1 MCETNSFARMESLC
15 LFNFGLRSRIRN
27 MFLIRDYSLC
37 LFNFGL
43 RSRIRNMF
51 LIRDLKPKLNKQSD
65 SIRAKLFVSHILF
78 TSFYTL
84 FSHSPILIVCMQI
97 LASYFLSHC
106 FRNCIY
112 AELFYPWTWNWKWP
126 WSGRNVVR
134 IFYRLFLSQNVLL
147 KTYNFWVFG
156 NFLATS
162 LHSTKQ
168 LFSILR
174 AQ

>member
-1 MCETNSFARMESLC
+1 MKQTVLRGWNHSVC
-15 LFNFGLRSRIRN
+15 LILV
-27 MFLIRDYSLC
+27 FL
-37 LFNFGL
+37 
-43 RSRIRNMF
+43 MF

-112 AELFYPWTWNWKWP
+112 AELFYP
-126 WSGRNVVR
+126 
-134 IFYRLFLSQNVLL
+134 
-147 KTYNFWVFG
+147 
-156 NFLATS
+156 
-162 LHSTKQ
+162 
-168 LFSILR
+168 
-174 AQ
+174 

>member
-1 MCETNSFARMESLC
+1 MKQTVLRGWNHSVC
-15 LFNFGLRSRIRN
+15 LIWFKVPNKKHVS
-27 MFLIRDYSLC
+27 YS
-37 LFNFGL
+37 NFGL

-65 SIRAKLFVSHILF
+65 SIRAKLLVSHILF

-112 AELFYPWTWNWKWP
+112 AELFYP
-126 WSGRNVVR
+126 
-134 IFYRLFLSQNVLL
+134 
-147 KTYNFWVFG
+147 
-156 NFLATS
+156 
-162 LHSTKQ
+162 
-168 LFSILR
+168 
-174 AQ
+174 

>member
-1 MCETNSFARMESLC
+1 MCETNSFARMESLCLFNFGLRSRIRNMFLIRDYSLC

-112 AELFYPWTWNWKWP
+112 AELFYP
-126 WSGRNVVR
+126 
-134 IFYRLFLSQNVLL
+134 
-147 KTYNFWVFG
+147 
-156 NFLATS
+156 
-162 LHSTKQ
+162 
-168 LFSILR
+168 
-174 AQ
+174 

>member
-1 MCETNSFARMESLC
+1 MCETSSFARMESLC

-27 MFLIRDYSLC
+27 MFLI
-37 LFNFGL
+37 FGL
-43 RSRIRNMF
+43 RSRIRNMS

-106 FRNCIY
+106 FRN
-112 AELFYPWTWNWKWP
+112 
-126 WSGRNVVR
+126 
-134 IFYRLFLSQNVLL
+134 
-147 KTYNFWVFG
+147 
-156 NFLATS
+156 
-162 LHSTKQ
+162 
-168 LFSILR
+168 
-174 AQ
+174 